1 MLRNLINIY
10 IEQANFAKAL
20 HSIEMIL
27 CVDGD
32 TPEWMRQRGLIFAA
46 TQQFGAAV
54 THLERYLECAPN
66 APDRF
71 IMADHVRALQ
81 EKRVAVN

>member
-1 MLRNLINIY
+1 
-10 IEQANFAKAL
+10 
-20 HSIEMIL
+20 MIL

-32 TPEWMRQRGLIFAA
+32 TPEWMRQRGLICAA

-66 APDRF
+66 APDRL

-81 EKRVAVN
+81 KKRVAVN